1 MSDFDYLIV
10 GGGEAANAAA
20 NGIRELDTTGSI
32 GIVSADV
39 DEPYDRTAL
48 TKALWLDPAVTEE
61 TISEKTAATTGA
73 TILLNHVVTEISRDD
88 HQVVLADGE
97 RIGYGKLLIA
107 TGSVPTQ
114 LHGASGDRF
123 IAMRSLANYRRL
135 RELVSADAT
144 AIVVGGGFIGTEIAA
159 ALAANGVAVTLIF
172 PQEVLGSAVFPAVV
186 ADRFQTAYLDH
197 GVTLVPGRLA
207 DHAVVGADGRPGVVL
222 DDGSEYYASV
232 VVAGLSAKPD
242 LRLGSDAGLEVN
254 RGIVVDEH
262 LKTSDP
268 VIWAAGDIAEY
279 PDVILGR
286 TRIEHVDHAQTSG
299 ATAGRSMA
307 GSEEIYDHTPF
318 FWSDAFEIGWEAI
331 GRLDARL
338 DTEVV
343 DLGEGRYVVYY
354 LDDKSRPVGVLL
366 WGVWD
371 SVDKARQ
378 ILAEAPTDRA
388 ELRGRIV

>member
-135 RELVSADAT
+135 RELVSADPT
-144 AIVVGGGFIGTEIAA
+144 AVVVGGGFIGTEIAA

-172 PQEVLGSAVFPAVV
+172 PQEVLGSAVFPAAV

-222 DDGSEYYASV
+222 D
-232 VVAGLSAKPD
+232 
-242 LRLGSDAGLEVN
+242 
-254 RGIVVDEH
+254 
-262 LKTSDP
+262 
-268 VIWAAGDIAEY
+268 
-279 PDVILGR
+279 
-286 TRIEHVDHAQTSG
+286 
-299 ATAGRSMA
+299 
-307 GSEEIYDHTPF
+307 
-318 FWSDAFEIGWEAI
+318 
-331 GRLDARL
+331 
-338 DTEVV
+338 
-343 DLGEGRYVVYY
+343 
-354 LDDKSRPVGVLL
+354 
-366 WGVWD
+366 
-371 SVDKARQ
+371 
-378 ILAEAPTDRA
+378 
-388 ELRGRIV
+388 

>member
-1 MSDFDYLIV
+1 
-10 GGGEAANAAA
+10 
-20 NGIRELDTTGSI
+20 
-32 GIVSADV
+32 
-39 DEPYDRTAL
+39 
-48 TKALWLDPAVTEE
+48 
-61 TISEKTAATTGA
+61 
-73 TILLNHVVTEISRDD
+73 
-88 HQVVLADGE
+88 

>member
-73 TILLNHVVTEISRDD
+73 TILLNHVVTKISRDD

-114 LHGASGDRF
+114 LRGASGDRF

-135 RELVSADAT
+135 RELVSADPT

-207 DHAVVGADGRPGVVL
+207 DHAVVGRQTRSA
-222 DDGSEYYASV
+222 
-232 VVAGLSAKPD
+232 AGLRCRAGSQSWHRRRRTLEDFGPGDLGGRRYCRIPGRDPRTYPHRARRSCANLRRHGGPIDGWQRGD
-242 LRLGSDAGLEVN
+242 LRS
-254 RGIVVDEH
+254 H
-262 LKTSDP
+262 P
-268 VIWAAGDIAEY
+268 VLL
-279 PDVILGR
+279 V
-286 TRIEHVDHAQTSG
+286 
-299 ATAGRSMA
+299 
-307 GSEEIYDHTPF
+307 
-318 FWSDAFEIGWEAI
+318 
-331 GRLDARL
+331 GRLRDRL
-338 DTEVV
+338 
-343 DLGEGRYVVYY
+343 GGHRAPGRQAGHR
-354 LDDKSRPVGVLL
+354 SRRSG
-366 WGVWD
+366 
-371 SVDKARQ
+371 
-378 ILAEAPTDRA
+378 
-388 ELRGRIV
+388 